1 MTVDCQSVTLSIKLK
16 LYLEEE
22 MQVIQIDQC
31 VLSKR
36 ISDKMVKYIY
46 SNSV

>member
-1 MTVDCQSVTLSIKLK
+1 MTLSIKLK

-31 VLSKR
+31 VLSIR